1 MARRSGLSQPHLA
14 NLMNRDHMGLGLDA
28 AAALGR
34 AWGMTVA
41 EMLQAARG
49 EEPPVAAALPNLE
62 TALTIARPPFSAQAV
77 AIARRIGSTSR
88 DFSVALWTILLGE
101 VEADLADATSDGAM
115 SLSDGSVTSS
125 SPGRSHTRP

>member
-1 MARRSGLSQPHLA
+1 MLARYARGRLLRERQAYGRGYQADMARRSGLSQPHLA

-77 AIARRIGSTSR
+77 AIARTSVLR
-88 DFSVALWTILLGE
+88 NYAK
-101 VEADLADATSDGAM
+101 
-115 SLSDGSVTSS
+115 
-125 SPGRSHTRP
+125 